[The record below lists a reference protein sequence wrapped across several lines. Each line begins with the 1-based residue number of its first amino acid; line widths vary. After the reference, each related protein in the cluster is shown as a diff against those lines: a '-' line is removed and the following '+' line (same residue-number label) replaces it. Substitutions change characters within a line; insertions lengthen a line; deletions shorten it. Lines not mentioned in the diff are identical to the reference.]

1 MSTVLAAPSANQ
13 LQQFVC
19 IASIGHSGSTLLG
32 MLLDQYPEMTA
43 MGEITNLHKFTT
55 EPDLLCGCGVPVQRC
70 TFWQAVE
77 AELRRKTGDLT
88 LTLGDFSRPTEPK
101 STAFR
106 KVPAISE
113 LLMILG
119 SPAAWKLGSSI
130 SPRGRRERDFGERA
144 VQVYE
149 AIARV
154 RQTPITVS
162 STGATTQM
170 KAIYLA
176 DPKRC
181 RVIHVIRDGRGW
193 TSSMMRREKKP
204 MDFAAHLFV
213 RRHWNTELMMR
224 SIPPRQRLQ
233 VKYEEMCLDPAGTL
247 NKISE
252 FLGIETRLHDFTLKK
267 TEFHGVGGNPMR
279 FRYDESTVALDEKW
293 RRDLTAEELH
303 LFETIG
309 GDLNRR
315 LGYKD

>member
-13 LQQFVC
+13 LQQIVC

-43 MGEITNLHKFTT
+43 MGEISNLHKFTT
-55 EPDLLCGCGVPVQRC
+55 EPDLLCGCGAPVMRC

-77 AELRRKTGDLT
+77 AELRRRTGDLD
-88 LTLGDFSRPTEPK
+88 LTLGDFSRPPEPK
-101 STAFR
+101 TTAFR
-106 KVPAISE
+106 KLPALSE

-119 SPAAWKLGSSI
+119 SPAAWKLGSAI
-130 SPRGRRERDFGERA
+130 SPRARRERDFGERA
-144 VQVYE
+144 VMLYE

-154 RQTPITVS
+154 RQTPIAVT

-193 TSSMMRREKKP
+193 TYSMMRREKKP
-204 MDFAAHLFV
+204 MDFAARLYV
-213 RRHWNTELMMR
+213 RRQWNSDLMMR
-224 SIPPRQRLQ
+224 SIPPRQRMQ
-233 VKYEEMCLDPAGTL
+233 VKYEDMCLDPPGTL
-247 NKISE
+247 NRISE
-252 FLGIETRLHDFTLKK
+252 FLGLDTRLSEFTLKK

-293 RRDLTAEELH
+293 RRELSAEDLK
-303 LFETIG
+303 LFEEIA

-315 LGYKD
+315 LGYAD

>member
-1 MSTVLAAPSANQ
+1 MSTVVEAPSTSK
-13 LQQFVC
+13 LEQFVC

-32 MLLDQYPEMTA
+32 MLLDQYPEMTS
-43 MGEITNLHKFTT
+43 MGEITNLHKFTS
-55 EPDLLCGCGVPVQRC
+55 EPDLLCGCGAPVLRC
-70 TFWQAVE
+70 PFWQAVE

-106 KVPAISE
+106 KLPALSE

-119 SPAAWKLGSSI
+119 SPAAWKLGSAI
-130 SPRGRRERDFGERA
+130 SPRAGRERDFGERA

-154 RQTPITVS
+154 RQTPITVN

-181 RVIHVIRDGRGW
+181 RVIHVVRDGRGW
-193 TSSMMRREKKP
+193 TCSMMRREKKA
-204 MDFAAHLFV
+204 MDFAARLYV
-213 RRHWNTELMMR
+213 RRMWNTEMMMR

-233 VKYEEMCLDPAGTL
+233 VKYEEMCLDPSGTL
-247 NKISE
+247 NRISE
-252 FLGIETRLHDFTLKK
+252 FLGIETRLNEFTLKK

-279 FRYDESTVALDEKW
+279 FRYDESTVSLDEKW
-293 RRDLTAEELH
+293 RRDLSAEELK
-303 LFETIG
+303 LFEEIA
-309 GDLNRR
+309 GDLNRK
-315 LGYKD
+315 LGYQD